1 MLKNMPRSDSFT
13 NSCHS
18 QPADWGEACKL
29 LVQGNRQFAAMNG
42 RVLQEKD
49 ESNGNPNSSA
59 VNIPVGKPFAQTP
72 FAAVLGCADARVPPE
87 MVFSQSSNELF
98 VVRVAGNVLGQECLG
113 SLQHAVSHFSQTLK
127 LVVVLAHTN
136 CGAVSEAVKAYLEPR
151 RYLELATDY
160 SVRRIEE
167 QILMAVRVA
176 ALGLESL
183 YGSTVTRQP
192 GCRAALLEAAVVLNG
207 CWSAYCL
214 EQTFRVRSSH
224 PKVLFGIYN
233 LISGRVR
240 LPLSLQGQISADESG
255 LFPPPYDTKG
265 FRHLA
270 LRICQGRII
279 QNLLKP
285 AHRHS
290 A

>member
-1 MLKNMPRSDSFT
+1 MQRSDSVT
-13 NSCHS
+13 NSRHS
-18 QPADWGEACKL
+18 QPADWGEACQL
-29 LVQGNRQFAAMNG
+29 LLQGNRQFAAMSG

-49 ESNGNPNSSA
+49 EGNGDPKISA
-59 VNIPVGKPFAQTP
+59 VNMPVGKPFVQTP

-87 MVFSQSSNELF
+87 IVFSKTSNELF

-113 SLQHAVSHFSQTLK
+113 SLRYAVSHFSQTLK
-127 LVVVLAHTN
+127 LVVVLAHAN
-136 CGAVSEAVKAYLEPR
+136 CGAVSEAVNAYLEPSR
-151 RYLELATDY
+151 HINLATDY
-160 SVRRIEE
+160 SLRRIEE
-167 QILMAVRVA
+167 QILIPVRVA

-183 YGSTVTRQP
+183 YGSTLTRP
-192 GCRAALLEAAVVLNG
+192 ARCRAALLEVAVVLNA

-214 EQTFRVRSSH
+214 EQEFRDRS
-224 PKVLFGIYN
+224 PRPRVVFGAYD

-240 LPLSLQGQISADESG
+240 LPLSLPGQISADESG
-255 LFPPPYDTKG
+255 LFPPPYDAKG

-285 AHRHS
+285 AHRRS